1 MKKISTIVIL
11 YFCFATLAKAG
22 DCGPQSDRNP
32 IHELSLGVGDQLFES
47 LVWQNPQFIVDN
59 MGSDWSNVY
68 RERYR
73 YSQHWFFD
81 YYHNLSERLALGVR
95 ADFSACLWDEVLRS
109 GTGSEISREADC
121 FFMNI
126 SLLPKVRWSWYHSD
140 ALRVYSALGIGLN
153 INTGTEA
160 DAYGHKTACA
170 LAVDLTLA
178 GVQYS
183 FGQWYAF
190 GELGGLT
197 SLKDKNTIYMLGS
210 RIISLGVGLK
220 F

>member
-1 MKKISTIVIL
+1 MKRILTVIL
-11 YFCFATLAKAG
+11 LCLISVPIAKAG
-22 DCGPQSDRNP
+22 DCTHTDRTP
-32 IHELSLGVGDQLFES
+32 VHELSLGVGDQLFEN

-59 MGSDWSNVY
+59 MGDDWSSVY

-81 YYHNLSERLALGVR
+81 YYYNMSERLALGVR

-109 GTGSEISREADC
+109 GSGGEISREADC

-126 SLLPKVRWSWYHSD
+126 SLLPKARWSWYHSP
-140 ALRVYSALGIGLN
+140 ALLVYSALGIGLN

-160 DAYGHKTACA
+160 D
-170 LAVDLTLA
+170 
-178 GVQYS
+178 
-183 FGQWYAF
+183 F